1 MRQTSEEFVNAMLTE
16 ETNGNESLSFAE
28 QLAQAEQR
36 LTEKLEESNREFM
49 EKLAGLNLER
59 PLDVSRET
67 LEETDETIDESNDS
81 SNDENNI
88 DE

>member
-16 ETNGNESLSFAE
+16 ERTVNESTSFAE
-28 QLAQAEQR
+28 KLAQAEQR
-36 LTEKLEESNREFM
+36 LTEKIEESNREFM
-49 EKLAGLNLER
+49 EKLAGLNLDR

-67 LEETDETIDESNDS
+67 SEETNDTIDESNDS